1 MRSPRFAVISLGGG
15 VQSLRMGG
23 GAMAFERNG
32 LTRERRSRILEL
44 SGWGKPVRC

>member
-32 LTRERRSRILEL
+32 LTRERREVYLAVVGL
-44 SGWGKPVRC
+44 GQTG